1 MKTALLFIVLIFAI
15 LLSLSVGSSDI
26 SFNQVLSW
34 IFGQSLDSS
43 DAYIL
48 TELRLPR
55 TLTCIAVGGGLALA
69 GFLLQ
74 LLLDNPLAEPY
85 TLGLSG
91 GASLGAL
98 SALLLGLSPQFIA
111 FPSGGFVG
119 CLLVG
124 LVVLAVILRTRNFQ
138 SRLLVLFGIMIS
150 LFCGAI
156 IVVMVSLLEP
166 QQMTTAMQWMMGHSG
181 TARDLWWPM
190 TASVLTISVLWSWL
204 RARPLDSLLL
214 GENLAQTSGTHLKKI
229 RIEIVL
235 AVSFLTATSV
245 ALMGLVG
252 FVGLIAPH
260 ASYFLIK
267 SRRVRASLVSTVILG
282 ALTLLSADIV
292 GRLIGGDR
300 EIPAGSLVALVGAPF
315 LAWLIIRRFRYG

>member
-1 MKTALLFIVLIFAI
+1 MVFTI
-15 LLSLSVGSSDI
+15 LASLSVGSSDI
-26 SFNQVLSW
+26 RFDHVLSW
-34 IFGQSLDSS
+34 ILGQSLDNSE
-43 DAYIL
+43 AYIL

-55 TLTCIAVGGGLALA
+55 TLTCLAVGGGLALA
-69 GFLLQ
+69 GLLLQ

-111 FPSGGFVG
+111 LPSGGFIG
-119 CLLVG
+119 CLFVG
-124 LVVLAVILRTRNFQ
+124 FVILAVILRTRNFQ
-138 SRLLVLFGIMIS
+138 ARFLVLFGIMIS
-150 LFCGAI
+150 LFCGAL

-166 QQMTTAMQWMMGHSG
+166 QQMTIALQWMMGHSG
-181 TARDLWWPM
+181 TARDVWWPM
-190 TASVLTISVLWSWL
+190 TLSILVASLFWSWL

-214 GENLAQTSGTHLKKI
+214 GENLALASGTHLKKI

-235 AVSFLTATSV
+235 VVSFLTATSV

-260 ASYFLIK
+260 SSYFLIK
-267 SRRVRASLVSTVILG
+267 SRRIKASLASTVMLG

-315 LAWLIIRRFRYG
+315 LSWLIIRRFRYG

>member
-1 MKTALLFIVLIFAI
+1 MKTALLFIVLIFAV

-34 IFGQSLDSS
+34 VFGQSLDSS

-111 FPSGGFVG
+111 FPIGGFVG

-124 LVVLAVILRTRNFQ
+124 FLILTVILRTRNFQ

-181 TARDLWWPM
+181 TARDVWWPM
-190 TASVLTISVLWSWL
+190 TTLVLAVSLLWSWL

-214 GENLAQTSGTHLKKI
+214 GENLAQASGTPLKKI
-229 RIEIVL
+229 RIEIVI
-235 AVSFLTATSV
+235 AVSLLTATSV

-260 ASYFLIK
+260 SSYFLIK
-267 SRRVRASLVSTVILG
+267 SRRVRASLASTAMLG

-315 LAWLIIRRFRYG
+315 LSWLIIRRFRYG